1 MLTSNAELIRRFTRS
16 VFSAQSAL
24 LKHGDAANAR
34 FGQSSAR
41 WRVLLHVSIGNTT
54 VTEIARITGYS
65 RQAVQRLTS
74 ALVDEGNLASAPDSV
89 DGRKLRLSL
98 TPLGRRTLKSME
110 RYFDTWSARLVKELS
125 PDKLAALASALDLI
139 TAAVL
144 DDLNKL
150 EKEKHGV

>member
-24 LKHGDAANAR
+24 LKHGDTANAR

-41 WRVLLHVSIGNTT
+41 WRGLLQVSIGNTT
-54 VTEIARITGYS
+54 VAEIARITGYS
-65 RQAVQRLTS
+65 RQAVQRVTS
-74 ALVDEGNLASAPDSV
+74 LLVDEGNLVSTPDSV

-98 TPLGRRTLKSME
+98 TPLGRRTLNSME
-110 RYFDTWSARLVKELS
+110 KYFDTWSARLVKELS
-125 PDKLAALASALDLI
+125 SDKLAALASALDVI

-144 DDLNKL
+144 ADLNKFG
-150 EKEKHGV
+150 KEKQGV

>member
-1 MLTSNAELIRRFTRS
+1 MLTSNSELIRRFTRS

-24 LKHGDAANAR
+24 LKHGDTANAR

-54 VTEIARITGYS
+54 VAEIAKMTGYS

-74 ALVDEGNLASAPDSV
+74 LLVDEGNLASTPDRV

-98 TPLGRRTLKSME
+98 TPLGRRTLNSME
-110 RYFDTWSARLVKELS
+110 KNFDTWSARLVKDLS
-125 PDKLAALASALDLI
+125 SDKLAAIASALDLI

-144 DDLNKL
+144 ADLDEFGR
-150 EKEKHGV
+150 EKQGV

>member
-1 MLTSNAELIRRFTRS
+1 MVTSDAESIRRFTRS

-24 LKHGDAANAR
+24 LKHGDTANAR

-41 WRVLLHVSIGNTT
+41 WRVLLQVSIGNTT
-54 VTEIARITGYS
+54 VAEIARITGYS

-74 ALVDEGNLASAPDSV
+74 LLVDEGILASTPDNL

-98 TPLGRRTLKSME
+98 TPLGKRTLNSME

-144 DDLNKL
+144 SDLNKFEM
-150 EKEKHGV
+150 EK